1 MNKILHYFTVM
12 ILFISMGFCTSQD
25 WPELERKMYLYDSGM
40 AQLLTEA
47 ENHYEKK
54 EYKQA
59 INTSTEAI
67 NIDSTLWKAYF
78 IRGESYGF
86 IGEFKNALKDYSR
99 VINLNSDTTHYILSL
114 YQRATTQMAL
124 GIRAKYICKDL
135 KIVGEQVAKH
145 TDLQYL
151 KENGYILFEICSTV
165 EETEDITELLNFGTF
180 LASKG
185 YLIEAIPIFNEV
197 VYSDSTRDRAYNNLA
212 NCYYDL
218 GKKEQALPYLLK
230 TIEINPEN
238 EQALQTLSDYYYNID
253 LELSLKYAR
262 KSAQLGNKS
271 IQQWLEK
278 NGYEW

>member
-1 MNKILHYFTVM
+1 MLLVLFSILGICLTQ
-12 ILFISMGFCTSQD
+12 INTE
-25 WPELERKMYLYDSGM
+25 ELITK
-40 AQLLTEA
+40 A
-47 ENHYEKK
+47 ENHYDKS
-54 EYKQA
+54 EYEQA
-59 INTSTEAI
+59 INTATEAI

-197 VYSDSTRDRAYNNLA
+197 VYSDSTRDKAYNNLA

>member
-1 MNKILHYFTVM
+1 MKKKIIF
-12 ILFISMGFCTSQD
+12 ILVSVNLFAQD
-25 WPELERKMYLYDSGM
+25 IEDSGM
-40 AQLLTEA
+40 SKIEEELLKIATE
-47 ENHYEKK
+47 HYSKG
-54 EYKQA
+54 EYK
-59 INTSTEAI
+59 EAI
-67 NIDSTLWKAYF
+67 NYATQVIDIDSSLSDAYF
-78 IRGESYGF
+78 FRGESYGF
-86 IGEFKNALKDYSR
+86 IGEFNNALNDYSK

-114 YQRATTQMAL
+114 YQRAYTQIAL
-124 GIRAKYICKDL
+124 GIRAENICNDL

-151 KENGYILFEICSTV
+151 KEKGYIHFEICSKV
-165 EETEDITELLNFGTF
+165 EEAKDITELLNFGTF
-180 LASKG
+180 LASEG
-185 YLIEAIPIFNEV
+185 FVIEAIPVLKEV
-197 VYSDSTRDRAYNNLA
+197 IYRDPSRDKAHNNIA

-218 GKKEQALPYLLK
+218 GEKEQALTYLLK